1 MLQCSKTLAKRDFE
15 MSEDN
20 ASDAFG
26 NYPNLACDWAE
37 YWVDSVQKSVLILDI
52 LRKRGN
58 NYVERA
64 HAVVPNVLEF
74 EAKVLVDGRSLP
86 RPVNYFLVE
95 IVPGPEYSIDAQKRP
110 FIVVDPRAG
119 HGPGI
124 GGMKHDSEI
133 GKALEAG
140 HPCYFVGF
148 TPSPVEGQT
157 VADVCA
163 AEAHF
168 VKTVIERHPRTDGLP
183 VVIGNC
189 QAGWQIMMTAAARP
203 ELFGPIMLA
212 GSPLSYWAGIRGK
225 NPMRYSGGILGGTW
239 LNALTGDLG
248 NGLFDGAHL
257 VANFESLNPANTLW
271 SKPYKVY
278 NKVDT
283 EAERFIDF
291 EKWWGSPVLL
301 TADEMLSIANDL
313 FVGNKLSR
321 GQIQAPDGT
330 RLDLRNIMSPI
341 IVFCSWGDDITPP
354 PQALQWITDLYDTDE
369 DLRASGQTI
378 VYCLH
383 RTIGHLG
390 IFVSGKVATKEHAE
404 FAQAMDAIDLLGP
417 GIYEAVIEDI
427 DEHLA
432 RRDLV
437 EGDHLFT
444 LERRS
449 LEDIRDI
456 CQQNPEDDRRFA
468 SAARLSDINLAF
480 YREFARPAVRAVT
493 SDLTGEI
500 GRRLHPN
507 RLRFELFSDENPVM
521 RTVPALAD
529 AVRENR
535 RPVRR
540 DNPFV
545 QAEHMAADFI
555 EGSLTAFGKAVDAWK
570 EVTFLAT
577 YGHPVVQ
584 ALAGIDAATSVEG
597 PAERDLP
604 REALV
609 AIREK
614 DLRQRVRT
622 GGPLEAAL
630 RALIW
635 VAMTVDRADER
646 MFRAVVDATKTVP
659 LFRQA
664 GLPAVRQALR
674 DQQAIIELAP
684 DEAIA
689 AIPHLAGPDPE
700 ARVRILS
707 GLDKLFAIDSKMLG
721 EEGIERLATLH
732 GLLSPG
738 VAAKGVSA
746 I

>member
-1 MLQCSKTLAKRDFE
+1 
-15 MSEDN
+15 MSEDT
-20 ASDAFG
+20 ASGEFE
-26 NYPNLACDWAE
+26 NYFDIAYDWME
-37 YWVDSVQKSVLILDI
+37 YWVDSFQKSVLLLDV

-58 NYVERA
+58 NYVERSR
-64 HAVVPNVLEF
+64 AVVPNVLEF
-74 EAKVLVDGRSLP
+74 EAKVIVDGRSLP
-86 RPVNYFLVE
+86 RPVNYILVE
-95 IVPGPEYSIDAQKRP
+95 IVPDPEYSIDPQKRP

-148 TPSPVEGQT
+148 TPAPVEGQT

-168 VKTVIERHPRTDGLP
+168 VETVIERHPRTDGLP
-183 VVIGNC
+183 VVIANC
-189 QAGWQIMMTAAARP
+189 QAGWQIMMTAAIRP

-212 GSPLSYWAGIRGK
+212 GSPLSYWAGIRGM

-278 NKVDT
+278 DNVDT

-301 TADEMLSIANDL
+301 TADEMLAIANDL

-321 GQIQAPDGT
+321 GQIQVPDGT
-330 RLDLRNIMSPI
+330 RLDLRNIQSPI

-369 DLRASGQTI
+369 ELRESGQTI
-378 VYCLH
+378 VYCLQQ
-383 RTIGHLG
+383 TIGHLG

-404 FAQAMDAIDLLGP
+404 FAHAMDAIDLLGP
-417 GIYEAVIEDI
+417 GIYEAMIDDI

-449 LEDIRDI
+449 LEDIRAV
-456 CQQNPEDDRRFA
+456 CQQNHEDDRRFA
-468 SAARLSDINLAF
+468 AVARLSDINLAF
-480 YREFARPAVRAVT
+480 YREFARPAVKAMT
-493 SDLTGEI
+493 NDLTAEV

-507 RLRFELFSDENPVM
+507 RLRFELFSDENPLM
-521 RTVPALAD
+521 RAVPAFAD
-529 AVRENR
+529 AARESR
-535 RPVRR
+535 RPAGRG
-540 DNPFV
+540 NPFL
-545 QAEHMAADFI
+545 QAEHMAADLI
-555 EGSLTAFGKAVDAWK
+555 EGSLTAFGKAVDVWK
-570 EVTFLAT
+570 EATFLAI

-584 ALAGIDAATSVEG
+584 ALAGVDADTTVDG

-609 AIREK
+609 AIKEKELRER
-614 DLRQRVRT
+614 LRT

-630 RALIW
+630 RSLVW

-646 MFRAVVDATKTVP
+646 VFRAVVDGTKTIP
-659 LFRQA
+659 LLRQA

-674 DQQAIIELAP
+674 DQQAIIRLAP
-684 DEAIA
+684 EEAIA
-689 AIPHLAGPDPE
+689 AIPQLAGPDPE

-707 GLDKLFAIDSKMLG
+707 GLDRLFAIDAELLDD
-721 EEGIERLATLH
+721 EGKERLATLH
-732 GLLSPG
+732 KLLTPG
-738 VAAKGVSA
+738 VAAKGVGA
-746 I
+746 V